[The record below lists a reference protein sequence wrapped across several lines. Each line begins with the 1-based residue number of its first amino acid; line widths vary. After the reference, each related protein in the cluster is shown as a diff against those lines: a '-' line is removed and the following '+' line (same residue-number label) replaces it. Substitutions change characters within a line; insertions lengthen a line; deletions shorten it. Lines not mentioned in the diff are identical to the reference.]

1 MPSDEQLQKFAELDL
16 MCVKWF
22 NELFEKYFTAMDID
36 RSQKNWTYNLIYEPN
51 IEVYTGSA
59 TVMCRGIFIP
69 KDSHYSI
76 RTNLKEDIWYLD
88 NLNRAEYYEHTGIL
102 LSEDNVFATQIQL
115 GPCGIAPR
123 FKLNNIKHLEV
134 LKAIF
139 NHYIETKGTGPTFR
153 YSIRK
158 PTKRQSLIIGKQ
170 NLQIIEKRDFIRPDL
185 INEKFYLKSEVD
197 NLLKNIF
204 NIKK

>member
-1 MPSDEQLQKFAELDL
+1 MTSDEQLQKFAELDL

-22 NELFEKYFTAMDID
+22 NELFEKYFTAMDTD

-51 IEVYTGSA
+51 IEIYTNQG
-59 TVMCRGIFIP
+59 TKICRGIFIP
-69 KDSHYSI
+69 KESHFTI
-76 RTNLKEDIWYLD
+76 RINSKADIWYLD
-88 NLNRAEYYEHTGIL
+88 NLNRGILYEHTGIL
-102 LSEDNVFATQIQL
+102 LTKHNKFVTRIYHGAA
-115 GPCGIAPR
+115 GINTFIPYD
-123 FKLNNIKHLEV
+123 IKHLEA

-139 NHYIETKGTGPTFR
+139 NHYIETKGTGPTFK
-153 YSIRK
+153 YSLRS
-158 PTKRQSLIIGKQ
+158 PTKRQSLIVGKQ

-197 NLLKNIF
+197 ELLKNIF